1 MIEGGKKVADNF
13 DVERYLA
20 VFLEE
25 VEEHLQNLEEGLVS
39 LERDPQNEELIQ
51 ALFRSFHTIK
61 GSSGSM
67 GFTRLSGLAHTLENV
82 LDRVRNKELEITPSL
97 VDLLLKGVDMV
108 RAFKEGIAQ
117 TSQEPDL
124 DIGEVEA
131 LLKRF
136 LGDGMSG
143 QPVSREEAKSPSL
156 SEAAGEKK
164 RVLEGKRYRIEVFLH
179 KDCSM
184 KGVRAYLVLNRL
196 QELGAQILFAEPPIA
211 ELEKENFGE
220 SFIVEVLFP
229 GKAEEIRS
237 AVLGVAEVETVEFQE
252 VEADQ
257 EKQGQTSRKE
267 VVKSAQSIRKTV
279 RVDVER
285 LDNLMN
291 LVGELVIDRARL
303 ENSIQRLDVETD
315 LKALREQLVDTSTH
329 LGRITNELQTEIM
342 KARMLPLA
350 EVFNRF
356 PRMVRDIA
364 RNSGK
369 EVDFVIEGEG
379 TELDRSL
386 LEEITDPLIHLL
398 RNAIDHGIESPEER
412 VSAGKPAR
420 GRVLLK
426 AYQEENSVVIM
437 VQDDG
442 RGISLERLKQKA
454 LEKGLVKAEDL
465 EKLTEREVIE
475 FIFHPGFSTAEE
487 VTDVSGRGV
496 GMDVVKRNIEKVNG
510 QVSVESREGEGTTFY
525 LRLPLTL
532 AIVRAL
538 LVKVNE
544 SIFAIPLSD
553 VVEIERIELKN
564 TYWLNQVLTTLFR
577 GKTLPLVSLAGL
589 LSGEAEAVFS
599 KEKTVSP
606 VFYTVVVNAARSEAG
621 LVVDEI
627 VGEQEIVIKSLG
639 EYIGDIRGLGGATI
653 LGDGTVSLIL
663 DVTSLLTKFSQLRR
677 FVEDARTNFN
687 CR

>member
-1 MIEGGKKVADNF
+1 LKGEGKVADSF
-13 DVERYLA
+13 DMERYLA

-39 LERDPQNEELIQ
+39 LERDPQNQELVQ

-67 GFTRLSGLAHTLENV
+67 GFVRLSGLAHTLENV
-82 LDRVRNKELEITPSL
+82 LDRVRNKELEVTPSL
-97 VDLLLKGVDMV
+97 VDLLLKGVDMI
-108 RAFKEGIAQ
+108 REFKEGIAQ
-117 TSQEPDL
+117 TSQEPEL
-124 DIGEVEA
+124 DITELEA
-131 LLKRF
+131 HLKQF
-136 LGDGMSG
+136 LAGGVDNQEAPKEKDTDAHPGK
-143 QPVSREEAKSPSL
+143 VAKS
-156 SEAAGEKK
+156 GENKAS
-164 RVLEGKRYRIEVFLH
+164 EGKRYQVRVFLH

-196 QELGAQILFAEPPIA
+196 QELGAQMLFSEPTVA

-220 SFIVEVLFP
+220 SFLVEVLFP
-229 GKAEEIRS
+229 GEAEAIRS
-237 AVLGVAEVETVEFQE
+237 AVLGIAEVEKVEVQE
-252 VEADQ
+252 VEA
-257 EKQGQTSRKE
+257 EKEKEGQTAQRE
-267 VVKSAQSIRKTV
+267 VAKSVQGIRKTV

-303 ENSIQRLDVETD
+303 ENSIQRLDTETD
-315 LKALREQLVDTSTH
+315 LKALREQLADTSTH

-369 EVDFVIEGEG
+369 EVDFVIEGEE

-412 VSAGKPAR
+412 AAAGKPAR

-442 RGISLERLKQKA
+442 RGISLGKLKQKA
-454 LEKGLVKAEDL
+454 LEKGLVKADEL
-465 EKLTEREVIE
+465 EKLSEKEIID

-496 GMDVVKRNIEKVNG
+496 GMDVVKRNIEKING
-510 QVSVESREGEGTTFY
+510 QVFVESHEGKGTTFY

-538 LVKVNE
+538 LVKVKE
-544 SIFAIPLSD
+544 AIFAIPLSD
-553 VVEIERIELKN
+553 VVEIERVELKN

-577 GKTLPLVSLAGL
+577 GNTLPLVSLAGL
-589 LSGEAEAVFS
+589 LSGEVEATFS
-599 KEKTVSP
+599 HQEAAST
-606 VFYTVVVNAARSEAG
+606 VFYTVVVNAARSMAG

-627 VGEQEIVIKSLG
+627 IGEQEIVIKSLG

-663 DVTSLLTKFSQLRR
+663 DVASLLAKFSQLRR
-677 FVEDARTNFN
+677 FAENARTDFD
-687 CR
+687 RR

>member
-1 MIEGGKKVADNF
+1 MADNF

-39 LERDPQNEELIQ
+39 LEKDPQNEELIQ

-82 LDRVRNKELEITPSL
+82 LDRVRNRELEITPSL
-97 VDLLLKGVDMV
+97 VDLLLKGVDMI

-124 DIGEVEA
+124 DFGEVEA
-131 LLKRF
+131 LLKQF
-136 LGDGMSG
+136 LGDNASG
-143 QPVSREEAKSPSL
+143 QPASQGETKSSSL
-156 SEAAGEKK
+156 SEVAGEKK
-164 RVLEGKRYRIEVFLH
+164 RVSEGKRYRVKVFLH

-229 GKAEEIRS
+229 GEAEEIRS
-237 AVLGVAEVETVEFQE
+237 AVLGVAEVEKAELQE

-257 EKQGQTSRKE
+257 EKQGQISRRE
-267 VVKSAQSIRKTV
+267 AVKSTQGIRKTV

-285 LDNLMN
+285 LDSLMN

-303 ENSIQRLDVETD
+303 ENSIQRLGMETD

-369 EVDFVIEGEG
+369 EVDFVIEGEE

-412 VSAGKPAR
+412 ASAGKPAR

-437 VQDDG
+437 VRDDG
-442 RGISLERLKQKA
+442 RGISLEKLKRKA

-465 EKLTEREVIE
+465 EKLSEKEIID

-553 VVEIERIELKN
+553 VVEIERVELKN

-599 KEKTVSP
+599 KEETVSP
-606 VFYTVVVNAARSEAG
+606 VFYTVVVNAARSRAG

-677 FVEDARTNFN
+677 FVEDARTNFD

>member
-1 MIEGGKKVADNF
+1 MTDSF
-13 DVERYLA
+13 DMERYLA

-39 LERDPQNEELIQ
+39 LERDPQNQELVQ

-67 GFTRLSGLAHTLENV
+67 GFVRLSGLAHTLENV
-82 LDRVRNKELEITPSL
+82 LDRVRNKELEVTPSL
-97 VDLLLKGVDMV
+97 VDLLLKGVDMI
-108 RAFKEGIAQ
+108 REFKESIAQ
-117 TSQEPDL
+117 TSQEPEL
-124 DIGEVEA
+124 DIGELEAHLKQFLAGGVDDQEA
-131 LLKRF
+131 LKEEDT
-136 LGDGMSG
+136 GAHPGKVAESG
-143 QPVSREEAKSPSL
+143 ENKAS
-156 SEAAGEKK
+156 
-164 RVLEGKRYRIEVFLH
+164 EGKRYQVRVFLH

-196 QELGAQILFAEPPIA
+196 QELGAQILFSEPTVA

-220 SFIVEVLFP
+220 SFLVEVLFP
-229 GKAEEIRS
+229 GEAEAIRS
-237 AVLGVAEVETVEFQE
+237 AVLGVAEVEKVEVQE
-252 VEADQ
+252 VEA
-257 EKQGQTSRKE
+257 EKEKEGQAAQREVAKSVQG
-267 VVKSAQSIRKTV
+267 IRKTV

-303 ENSIQRLDVETD
+303 ENSIQRLDTETD
-315 LKALREQLVDTSTH
+315 LKALREQLADTSTH

-369 EVDFVIEGEG
+369 EVDFVIEGEE

-412 VSAGKPAR
+412 AAAGKPAR

-442 RGISLERLKQKA
+442 RGISLGKLKQKA
-454 LEKGLVKAEDL
+454 LERGLVKADEL
-465 EKLTEREVIE
+465 EKLSEKEIID

-496 GMDVVKRNIEKVNG
+496 GMDVVKRNIEKING
-510 QVSVESREGEGTTFY
+510 QVFVESLEGKGTTFY

-538 LVKVNE
+538 LVKVKE
-544 SIFAIPLSD
+544 AIFAIPLSD
-553 VVEIERIELKN
+553 VVEIERVELKN

-577 GKTLPLVSLAGL
+577 GNTLPLVSLAGL
-589 LSGEAEAVFS
+589 LSGEVEATFS
-599 KEKTVSP
+599 NREAAST
-606 VFYTVVVNAARSEAG
+606 VFYTVVVNAARSMAG

-627 VGEQEIVIKSLG
+627 IGEQEIVIKSLG

-663 DVTSLLTKFSQLRR
+663 DVASLLAKFSQLRR
-677 FVEDARTNFN
+677 FAENARTDFD
-687 CR
+687 RR